1 MDGRSTLHAA
11 YRQRSDPATH
21 WTVCIRGEKEGGERG
36 GNIEEKKRD
45 KAEIRMKITRGEC
58 ARDRNE
64 GRERWGGVKHEPFE
78 I

>member
-1 MDGRSTLHAA
+1 
-11 YRQRSDPATH
+11 
-21 WTVCIRGEKEGGERG
+21 
-36 GNIEEKKRD
+36 
-45 KAEIRMKITRGEC
+45 MKITRGEC

>member
-1 MDGRSTLHAA
+1 MQHTD
-11 YRQRSDPATH
+11 SDLTQLPTGLC
-21 WTVCIRGEKEGGERG
+21 VLEERKR
-36 GNIEEKKRD
+36 EEKKRD

>member
-1 MDGRSTLHAA
+1 MQHTD
-11 YRQRSDPATH
+11 SDLTQLPTGLC
-21 WTVCIRGEKEGGERG
+21 VLEERKREERGE
-36 GNIEEKKRD
+36 KRD
-45 KAEIRMKITRGEC
+45 KAEIRMRITRGEC